1 MQKKVTLLGLSLA
14 AAMLLSYVESLVP
27 PLFAIPGIKIG
38 LANIAVIFTL
48 CRIGTK
54 EAYLVSIV
62 RVLLS
67 SLLFGNIISLAYS
80 FCGALL
86 SLISMSILKR
96 FNLFSVS
103 GISIIGAVMHN
114 IGQITAAIII
124 LGSNVIALYLPV
136 LILSGTICGALIGI
150 LSGIIIKRI

>member
-86 SLISMSILKR
+86 SFISMSILKR

-114 IGQITAAIII
+114 IGQIIAAIII